1 MANKTSPYET
11 KTIADVLSEF
21 KVQTAT
27 GLTEEEVK
35 QRQTRYGLNE
45 VLEKKQSMVLL
56 FLKHFWGLTAIMLEL
71 TIITSFLLQKYIDVY
86 LIGGLMLFNA
96 IIGFIQESKSAK
108 TIQEGCRCERR
119 AKPYR

>member
-96 IIGFIQESKSAK
+96 IIAK
-108 TIQEGCRCERR
+108 FAGDCTGAAKCQMAAGEWRTIGSR
-119 AKPYR
+119 